1 MQITVASGKGGTGK
15 TTVAVNL
22 YYFIEKYWSQ
32 NVQLIDCDVE
42 EPNDALFFANRK
54 LVKSKNVFQLIPEI
68 DSAKCTFCEKCVEWC
83 EFNAITIVPGLKFTD
98 VNNNMCHSCGACL
111 VACEYGAIQ
120 EKEIPLGV
128 INSYYTGIGKGMIEG
143 RLEVGSPMQTM
154 LIKKLKKK
162 SLQKNCINI
171 LDAPP
176 GTSCSVVE
184 TVTESNLVI
193 LVTEPTPFGLH
204 DLKITVD
211 LLDQLNIRYSVVVNK
226 AGLGS
231 DDIYDYLKEKNID
244 LLGNI
249 SYKKEYAG
257 LYFSGDMLNNISDDT
272 KALYKNIIN
281 KIKSI
286 V

>member
-1 MQITVASGKGGTGK
+1 
-15 TTVAVNL
+15 
-22 YYFIEKYWSQ
+22 
-32 NVQLIDCDVE
+32 
-42 EPNDALFFANRK
+42 
-54 LVKSKNVFQLIPEI
+54 
-68 DSAKCTFCEKCVEWC
+68 
-83 EFNAITIVPGLKFTD
+83 
-98 VNNNMCHSCGACL
+98 

-128 INSYYTGIGKGMIEG
+128 INSYYTEIGKGMIEG
-143 RLEVGSPMQTM
+143 RLKVGSPMQTM
-154 LIKKLKKK
+154 LIKKLKKE
-162 SLQKNCINI
+162 SLQKDCINI

-211 LLDQLNIRYSVVVNK
+211 LLDQLNIRYGVVVNK

-257 LYFSGDMLNNISDDT
+257 LYFSGDILNNISDDT